1 MKTIENIDSYNV
13 TWYYTLQ
20 ISKEKKNNI
29 KNILN
34 NQKIDWFWIWD
45 NYTNNSNI
53 ILYLELDTKLKV
65 ESIVKL
71 LNDWWIKLKLIKEIQ
86 EKNENIEY
94 FALS

>member
-1 MKTIENIDSYNV
+1 MTNIKNTDFCNP
-13 TWYYTLQ
+13 TWYYMLKV
-20 ISKEKKNNI
+20 SKEKKNDI

-34 NQKIDWFWIWD
+34 NQKIDWFWLWD

-53 ILYLELDTKLKV
+53 TLYLELDTKIKV
-65 ESIVKL
+65 ESIGKL
-71 LNDWWIKLKLIKEIQ
+71 QSLWWVELKLTKEIQ